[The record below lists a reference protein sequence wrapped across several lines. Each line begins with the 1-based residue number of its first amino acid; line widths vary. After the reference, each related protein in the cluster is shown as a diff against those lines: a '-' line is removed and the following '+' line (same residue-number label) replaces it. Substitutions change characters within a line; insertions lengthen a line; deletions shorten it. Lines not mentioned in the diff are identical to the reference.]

1 MDIDFGAVSNG
12 KKAVHSKSPIEKRL
26 ELDVTPGALV
36 IKVIEAKEII
46 EAFLPR
52 AELIKAQALSIK
64 ITDEKTREQASET
77 GVRIKNSVKEI
88 DLAVQNVIKE
98 PKTFVTEI
106 VSAAKKIKVV
116 LEQGKS
122 YLAGELLKDKQRQDL
137 ERAKREEAIRKADE
151 ARRRALEAEAR
162 RLKIETP
169 EPVQET
175 KLPTKTKDQTQTRTD
190 VGVSYAKGK
199 WTYELLD
206 ITQIPRDYLLPKEN
220 GPLINQKIKQ
230 GLRDQVDKKGE
241 IVKAGIPG
249 IRIYYK
255 EDIAFR

>member
-1 MDIDFGAVSNG
+1 MDRDIDFAAVGN
-12 KKAVHSKSPIEKRL
+12 SKPSPLEPEIIE
-26 ELDVTPGALV
+26 GALV
-36 IKVIEAKEII
+36 IQVIEAKEII

-64 ITDEKTREQASET
+64 ITDDKTREEASAT

-98 PKTFVTEI
+98 PKTFVSEI

-122 YLAGELLKDKQRQDL
+122 YLASELLKDKQRQDL
-137 ERAKREEAIRKADE
+137 ERAKEQEAIRKADE
-151 ARRRALEAEAR
+151 ARSKALAAEAK
-162 RLKIETP
+162 RLKIKTP
-169 EPVQET
+169 EPPAET
-175 KLPTKTKDQTQTRTD
+175 KLPTKTQDETQTRTD

-206 ITQIPRDYLLPKEN
+206 ITQVPRDYLLPQEN

-230 GLRDQVDKKGE
+230 GLRDQVNKKGE
-241 IVKAGIPG
+241 VTKPAIPG
-249 IRIYYK
+249 LRIYYK
-255 EDIAFR
+255 ETVAFR

>member
-12 KKAVHSKSPIEKRL
+12 KPQPQEPEIIE
-26 ELDVTPGALV
+26 GALV

-64 ITDEKTREQASET
+64 ITDAKTREQASET

-88 DLAVQNVIKE
+88 DLAVQNVINE
-98 PKTFVTEI
+98 PKTFVSEI
-106 VSAAKKIKVV
+106 TNAAKKIKVV

-122 YLAGELLKDKQRQDL
+122 YLASELLKDKQRQDL
-137 ERAKREEAIRKADE
+137 ERAKQQEAIRKADE
-151 ARRRALEAEAR
+151 ARRKALEAEAK
-162 RLKIETP
+162 RLKVEIP
-169 EPVQET
+169 EAPQET
-175 KLPTKTKDQTQTRTD
+175 KLPTKTKEETQTRTD

-206 ITQIPRDYLLPKEN
+206 ITQVPRDYLLPKEN

-230 GLRDQVDKKGE
+230 GIRDQFDKKGE
-241 IVKAGIPG
+241 VTKAAIPG

-255 EDIAFR
+255 EDVAFR

>member
-1 MDIDFGAVSNG
+1 MVEIDFATVGNG
-12 KKAVHSKSPIEKRL
+12 KLKPREPEIIE
-26 ELDVTPGALV
+26 GAL
-36 IKVIEAKEII
+36 IIQVIEAKQII

-64 ITDEKTREQASET
+64 IMDAKTREEASAT

-88 DLAVQNVIKE
+88 DLAVQNVIEK

-116 LEQGKS
+116 LEQAKS
-122 YLAGELLKDKQRQDL
+122 YLAGELLKDKQREDL

-151 ARRRALEAEAR
+151 ARTKKLEAEAR
-162 RLKIETP
+162 RLKIKTP
-169 EPVQET
+169 EPPAET
-175 KLPTKTKDQTQTRTD
+175 KLPTKTKDETQTRTD
-190 VGVSYAKGK
+190 VGVSFTKGR

-206 ITQIPRDYLLPKEN
+206 ITQVPRDYLLPQEN

-230 GLRDQVDKKGE
+230 GLRDELNKKKE
-241 IVKAGIPG
+241 VVKAAIPG
-249 IRIYYK
+249 LRIYYK
-255 EDIAFR
+255 ETVAFR

>member
-1 MDIDFGAVSNG
+1 MEIDFAAVSTG
-12 KKAVHSKSPIEKRL
+12 KKETPQEPEIIE
-26 ELDVTPGALV
+26 GALV
-36 IKVIEAKEII
+36 IQVIEAKQII

-52 AELIKAQALSIK
+52 AELIKAQALAIK
-64 ITDEKTREQASET
+64 ITDAQTRELASAT
-77 GVRIKNSVKEI
+77 GTRIKNSVKEI
-88 DLAVQNVIKE
+88 DLAVQNVIKK

-122 YLAGELLKDKQRQDL
+122 YLASELLKDKQREDL

-151 ARRRALEAEAR
+151 ARRKKLEAEAR

-169 EPVQET
+169 EPPAET

-190 VGVSYAKGK
+190 VGVSYATGK

-206 ITQIPRDYLLPKEN
+206 ITQVPREYLLPKEN

-230 GLRDQVDKKGE
+230 GLRDEINKKGE
-241 IVKAGIPG
+241 VTWTAIPG
-249 IRIYYK
+249 IRIYHK
-255 EDIAFR
+255 ESIGFR